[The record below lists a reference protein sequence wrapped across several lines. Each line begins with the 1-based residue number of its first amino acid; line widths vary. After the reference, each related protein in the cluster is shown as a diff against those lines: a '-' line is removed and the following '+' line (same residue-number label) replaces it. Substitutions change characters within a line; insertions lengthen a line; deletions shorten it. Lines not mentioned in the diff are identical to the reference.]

1 MRVFLDTNVLVA
13 AFVTHGL
20 CEDIFR
26 VTLAEHEMVLSET
39 VLAEF
44 ERVLVHKLHFP
55 PLRAKTLSSF
65 LQRQAEVVKPAK
77 PAVWPIRDP
86 DDRWVLSA
94 AIEGAADFLVTGDR
108 DLLEVAAEVTVPIVS
123 PRAFWEQL
131 H

>member
-44 ERVLVHKLHFP
+44 ERVVVHKLRFP

-65 LQRQAEVVKPAK
+65 LRRQADVVNPAR

-94 AIEGAADFLVTGDR
+94 AIEGGADILVTGDR

-131 H
+131 R

>member
-13 AFVTHGL
+13 AFATHGL

-39 VLAEF
+39 VLTEF
-44 ERVLVHKLHFP
+44 ERVLVQKLHFP

-65 LQRQAEVVKPAK
+65 LQRQANVVKPAK